1 MDKKQVY
8 CRYCGRLI
16 DEDSPFCTNC
26 GRKQNND
33 IKSGSIWNVMSYFSL
48 DIYSMFPKI
57 KFKYNR
63 NIWMRLKKWM
73 RRILFLMKI
82 LIAVLLM
89 ILLGYWLCVLHLV
102 SKWNRNDVGREAI
115 ALNDI
120 SKADHIA
127 RVLFEEDE
135 NNTHSFKGLIPSKCS
150 YSHREKALFILKDAA
165 ERGNANAQFTLG
177 ELYYSQGISACREL
191 PYYSRDSY
199 DETTDF
205 DTYFNWGYHIN
216 LNSGEYIDNISEDMG
231 KEYLK
236 KGIYWLS
243 NAANQG
249 HVKALFFLGKYY
261 NKGDGIGLKGCGI
274 R

>member
-8 CRYCGRLI
+8 CRYCGKLI
-16 DEDSPFCTNC
+16 DDDAPFCTYC
-26 GRKQNND
+26 GKEQNND
-33 IKSGSIWNVMSYFSL
+33 IKSSSIWNTTFCFL
-48 DIYSMFPKI
+48 QNIYSKFVNI
-57 KFKYNR
+57 KFKSDR
-63 NIWMRLKKWM
+63 KIWDSVKKWGK
-73 RRILFLMKI
+73 RILFLMKI

-102 SKWNRNDVGREAI
+102 SKWNRKDVGREAI

-127 RVLFEEDE
+127 RVLFEEYE
-135 NNTHSFKGLIPSKCS
+135 NSTHSFKGLIPSKCS

-191 PYYSRDSY
+191 PYYSY

-205 DTYFNWGYHIN
+205 DTYFYWGYHIN

-249 HVKALFFLGKYY
+249 HVKALFF
-261 NKGDGIGLKGCGI
+261 
-274 R
+274 